1 LLRTLPDAVVTRWRR
16 RQFKGAKMG
25 DPTATGVIEARSLL
39 REALSLMESHSYK
52 VICSSLSG

>member
-1 LLRTLPDAVVTRWRR
+1 
-16 RQFKGAKMG
+16 MG